1 MSQVDGAGSL
11 ATMRAVNWHN
21 VLVALGL
28 DVPLVITH
36 DIGCLI
42 AGVGTPSLVV
52 TGLGNLAVLDAWR
65 LLLSEFGQTDIVRTH
80 GAWKHRDAMVG
91 VVVARVLG
99 SVMLRV
105 PAVHRGAR
113 PLPLPTDALVYGR
126 LDARV
131 AFGRYEQ
138 SPAVAWMETMTLHRL
153 IPLLEIEQIDVDT
166 LRLLSL
172 FRRGGEGIG
181 GEDFADL
188 YNVIA
193 DVGLADIVDFS
204 LELVP
209 SLLEVR
215 RDSGQQTFGIDG
227 YAAIERVGHLDSLVL
242 SQLAYDEDVF
252 LRKLVDRELFYYTHE
267 KQFESENRVHHIL
280 IDGSASMRGVRE
292 VFARGLGLA
301 LCKRLSVLGEE
312 VLVRFFDS
320 RISDGVRAGPMG
332 NEVPYILNFRSERG
346 RNYGAV
352 SRQLLSEFSAPS
364 RRDHRPLVYLLTHG
378 ECEMP
383 REVVAS
389 LAERAPIHGIFI
401 LPREE
406 LRLTYLDL
414 VHRVDV
420 IDERGL
426 GFGERAQT
434 ARGIIDAVE
443 RDVEASGRRERVRE

>member
-1 MSQVDGAGSL
+1 AMSQVEGTGSL
-11 ATMRAVNWHN
+11 AIMRAVNWHN
-21 VLVALGL
+21 VLVTLGL

-36 DIGCLI
+36 DLGCLV
-42 AGVGTPSLVV
+42 AGLGTPALVV

-65 LLLSEFGQTDIVRTH
+65 LLLVEFAQTDIVRTH

-105 PAVHRGAR
+105 PAVHRGGS

-138 SPAVAWMETMTLHRL
+138 VAAAAWMETMTLHRL

-172 FRRGGEGIG
+172 FRQGGVGMR

-188 YNVIA
+188 YKVIG
-193 DVGLADIVDFS
+193 DVGLSDIVDFS

-227 YAAIERVGHLDSLVL
+227 YAAIERVGHLDNLVL

-267 KQFESENRVHHIL
+267 KQFESERRVHHIL

-292 VFARGLGLA
+292 VFARGLALA
-301 LCKRLSVLGEE
+301 MCKRLTVLGEE
-312 VLVRFFDS
+312 SVVRFFDS
-320 RISDGVRAGPMG
+320 RVYEGVRAGPMG
-332 NEVPYILNFRSERG
+332 NEVPYVLNFRSERG

-352 SRQLLSEFSAPS
+352 SRQLVSEFTAPS
-364 RRDHRPLVYLLTHG
+364 RRDQRPLVYLLTHG
-378 ECEMP
+378 ECQMP
-383 REVVAS
+383 REVVMT

-401 LPREE
+401 LPRHE
-406 LRLTYLDL
+406 LRLDYLDL
-414 VHRVDV
+414 IHRTDV

-443 RDVEASGRRERVRE
+443 REV

>member
-1 MSQVDGAGSL
+1 MSQIEGAGSL

-21 VLVALGL
+21 VLVTLGL
-28 DVPLVITH
+28 DVPFVITH
-36 DIGCLI
+36 DLGCLV
-42 AGVGTPSLVV
+42 AGAGSPSLVV

-65 LLLSEFGQTDIVRTH
+65 LLLGEFAQTDIVVHH

-105 PAVHRGAR
+105 PGVHRGGR
-113 PLPLPTDALVYGR
+113 PMALPTDALVYGR
-126 LDARV
+126 LNSRV

-138 SPAVAWMETMTLHRL
+138 TAAVAWMETMTLHRL

-172 FRRGGEGIG
+172 FRQGSEGLR

-193 DVGLADIVDFS
+193 DVGLSDIVDFS

-215 RDSGQQTFGIDG
+215 RDTGQQTFGIDG

-242 SQLAYDEDVF
+242 SQLAYDEEVF

-267 KQFESENRVHHIL
+267 KQFESEHRVHHIL

-292 VFARGLGLA
+292 VFARGLALA

-320 RISDGVRAGPMG
+320 RLYDGVRAGPMG

-352 SRQLLSEFSAPS
+352 SRQLLSEFTAPS
-364 RRDHRPLVYLLTHG
+364 RREQRPLVYLLTHG
-378 ECEMP
+378 ECQMP
-383 REVVAS
+383 REVVSA
-389 LAERAPIHGIFI
+389 LADRAPIHGIFI
-401 LPREE
+401 LPRDD
-406 LRLTYLDL
+406 LQLAYLDV

-420 IDERGL
+420 IDEQGL

-443 RDVEASGRRERVRE
+443 RDVEASGRRERIRE